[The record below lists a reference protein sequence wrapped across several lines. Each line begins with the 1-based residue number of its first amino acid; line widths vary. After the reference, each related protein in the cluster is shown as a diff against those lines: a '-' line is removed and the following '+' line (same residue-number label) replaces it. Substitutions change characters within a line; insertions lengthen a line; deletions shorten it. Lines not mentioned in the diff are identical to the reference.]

1 MAKNVLIIGGSGS
14 GKSRSIKGLDSKETA
29 IINVNGKDLPF
40 KGWKSKYVVIS
51 KDGGNLF
58 NCKNSPD
65 DYDDVINVVRHIDKN
80 RPDIKIIVIDDFQYL
95 MVNEFMRRSKEKGYE
110 KFSEIGEH
118 PWKLIWDCQLCRQ
131 DLIIYFL
138 AHSEVS
144 ESGNVKIKTIGK
156 MLDEKVC
163 IEGMFTICLGTKV
176 EDGKYYF
183 ETQSTGQTPLKS
195 PEGMLPLR
203 MENDLNQVTKLIRK
217 YEMEA

>member
-1 MAKNVLIIGGSGS
+1 MAKNVLIIGNSGS
-14 GKSRSIKGLDSKETA
+14 GKSRSIVGLDPKETA
-29 IINVNGKDLPF
+29 IINVNGKDFPF
-40 KGWKSKYVVIS
+40 KGWKSKYSIMT

-58 NCKNSPD
+58 NCKNSPN
-65 DYDDVINVVRHIDKN
+65 DYDDVIKSVRYFDEK
-80 RPDIKIIVIDDFQYL
+80 RPEIKVIIIDDFQYL

-110 KFSEIGEH
+110 KFNEIGEH

-144 ESGNVKIKTIGK
+144 ESGNTKIKTIGK

-163 IEGMFTICLGTKV
+163 LEGMFTICLGTKV

-183 ETQSTGQTPLKS
+183 ETQSTGQNPLKS
-195 PEGMLPLR
+195 PEGMFPLR
-203 MENDLNQVTKLIRK
+203 IENDLKKVTELIRK
-217 YEMEA
+217 YESEV